1 MYSLSSFHLFF
12 YRQIDNI
19 LAIGRTATLSFFIT
33 GIALNKQEVTGLI
46 GTVNMAV
53 ARCATLVTLSYY
65 MLTNS
70 LRTAFVK
77 YKVFSDEL
85 IF

>member
-1 MYSLSSFHLFF
+1 MFSLSSFPLFF
-12 YRQIDNI
+12 HGQINNL
-19 LAIGRTATLSFFIT
+19 LAIGGTTTLSFFIT
-33 GIALNKQEVTGLI
+33 RIALNKQEVTGLI

-53 ARCATLVTLSYY
+53 ARRTTLVTLSDY

-70 LRTAFVK
+70 LRTAFVE